1 MLREYEVTIVS
12 RADLLEADSTK
23 LLGKYEKLM
32 TADGGEILKKDS
44 WGSKKIAFP
53 MKKHHRGLYTNYDF
67 VGVPANL
74 SEMERLM
81 RIDEDVLRYM
91 SVFIGENVDPTTRK
105 DQIAKAA
112 AAARESANADFRS
125 ENNTER

>member
-1 MLREYEVTIVS
+1 MLREYEVTIIS
-12 RADLLEADSTK
+12 RADLPESESQK

-32 TADGGEILKKDS
+32 VSDGGEILKKDA

-53 MKKHHRGLYTNYDF
+53 MKKHHRGVYTNYDF
-67 VGVPANL
+67 IGTSANL

-81 RIDEDVLRYM
+81 RIDEDILRYM
-91 SVFIGENVDPTTRK
+91 SVYLGENVDPTVRK

-112 AAARESANADFRS
+112 IAAREAANSEFRMDK
-125 ENNTER
+125 E